1 MFEYTTS
8 TYILVLAAIVKK
20 EKDKQNNYTTSG
32 NLEKKTAKN
41 PLKSR
46 QKLKNTNSMVTNL
59 KFFFTVFVLFII
71 PVALFA
77 QKDVTQFLGI
87 PVDGNK
93 SEMIEKLK
101 SKGFT
106 ISPNDKDVLVG
117 QFNGTSVNIHIV
129 TNNNKVCRIM
139 VADVNYSNEID
150 TKIRFNNL
158 LQQFKMNEK
167 YMTVS
172 LTPEKYIIPDD
183 EKISYEMLVNKKRY
197 EAAFYQMPIKIDTVS
212 LAEKIKSKLASKY
225 TEEQLSNPTEELQK
239 EMITIGLSFMLE
251 IYSKKSVWFM
261 INELYGKYYIT
272 MYYDNEYN
280 TANGEDL

>member
-1 MFEYTTS
+1 METNF
-8 TYILVLAAIVKK
+8 KK
-20 EKDKQNNYTTSG
+20 IF
-32 NLEKKTAKN
+32 TA
-41 PLKSR
+41 
-46 QKLKNTNSMVTNL
+46 
-59 KFFFTVFVLFII
+59 FVLFILPI
-71 PVALFA
+71 ALFA

-93 SEMIEKLK
+93 IEMTEKLK

-106 ISPNDKDVLVG
+106 ISPDNKDVLVG
-117 QFNGTSVNIHIV
+117 QFNGASVNIHIV

-139 VADVNYSNEID
+139 VTDVVYSNEID
-150 TKIRFNNL
+150 IKIRFNNL
-158 LQQFKMNEK
+158 LQQFKKNEK
-167 YMTVS
+167 YMTAS

-183 EKISYEMLVNKKRY
+183 EKISYEMTVNKKRY

-212 LAEKIKSKLASKY
+212 LAEKIKSKLATKY
-225 TEEQLSNPTEELQK
+225 TEEQFSNPTEDLKK
-239 EMITIGLSFMLE
+239 EMITTGLPFILE

-280 TANGEDL
+280 RANGEDL

>member
-1 MFEYTTS
+1 MPIAS
-8 TYILVLAAIVKK
+8 VVSSHSKKK

-32 NLEKKTAKN
+32 NLEKETAKN

-59 KFFFTVFVLFII
+59 KKIFTVFVLFII

-87 PVDGNK
+87 PIDGNK
-93 SEMIEKLK
+93 VEMIEKLK

-117 QFNGTSVNIHIV
+117 QFNGTSVNVNIV

-139 VADVNYSNEID
+139 VADVDYTNEID
-150 TKIRFNNL
+150 IKIRFNNL
-158 LQQFKMNEK
+158 LKQFKKNEK
-167 YMTVS
+167 YMTAS

-183 EKISYEMLVNKKRY
+183 EKISFEMLVNKKRY
-197 EAAFYQMPIKIDTVS
+197 EAAFFQVPIKLDTV
-212 LAEKIKSKLASKY
+212 AIAGKIKSNLSTKY
-225 TEEQLSNPTEELQK
+225 TEEQLSNPTEELRK
-239 EMITIGLSFMLE
+239 EMTNASLPYMFE
-251 IYSKKSVWFM
+251 IFSKKSVWFM

-280 TANGEDL
+280 RANGEEL